1 MAINATSGALLGFLY
16 RGPMTGWQVAQA
28 ADLQLCDFWNLQRSH
43 VYRELAKLAESGLIE
58 AGQKGVREQVPYAIT
73 DRGRAAFLEWL
84 HEDPGPEIM
93 RSPLHLKLSFA
104 DHLDD
109 ETCARF
115 VRRHRRLNEERLEY
129 YRGLEAKIGEAHPN
143 QALVLRSG
151 ITFREGLLAWLNSLP
166 WGRSDKKMGKK
177 ISKTVVRRR

>member
-1 MAINATSGALLGFLY
+1 VAKVNSTAGALLGFLY
-16 RGPMTGWQVAQA
+16 REPMTGWQVAQV

-58 AGQKGVREQVPYAIT
+58 AGEKGVREQVPYSIT

-104 DHLDD
+104 DHLDE
-109 ETCARF
+109 ETCSRF
-115 VRRHRRLNEERLEY
+115 VRIHRHRNEERLAY
-129 YRGLEAKIGEAHPN
+129 YRRLEGKIKGAHPS
-143 QALVLRSG
+143 QTLVLRSG
-151 ITFREGLLAWLNSLP
+151 IAFREGLLAWLDSLP
-166 WGRSDKKMGKK
+166 WGRGRTERKEAKKR
-177 ISKTVVRRR
+177 SRRA